1 MDTYYNPEDLLKFS
15 EMGEDAPE
23 LWKKFSQ
30 WYGEVFKA
38 GALGGREKA
47 LMGLAVAH
55 AVQCAYCIDAFTK
68 SSLENGADNE
78 QMTEAVHVAAAV
90 KGGSALVHGVQMK
103 NAAEKIGL

>member
-23 LWKKFSQ
+23 LWKKFNE

-38 GALGGREKA
+38 GALSEREKA

-68 SSLENGADNE
+68 SSLEKGADSD

-90 KGGSALVHGVQMK
+90 KGGSALVHGLQMK
-103 NAAEKIGL
+103 KIAKKVGL

>member
-1 MDTYYNPEDLLKFS
+1 MDTYYDPEDLLKFA

-23 LWKKFSQ
+23 LWKKFNE

-38 GALGGREKA
+38 GALSEREKA

-55 AVQCAYCIDAFTK
+55 GVQCAYCIDAFTK
-68 SSLENGADNE
+68 SSLEKGADPA

-90 KGGSALVHGVQMK
+90 KGGSALVHGLQMK
-103 NAAEKIGL
+103 KIAKKMGL